1 MSPVQICS
9 DRLNVKQIRMISD
22 GALAKA
28 CTEGGFRSLVRVNN
42 QQGEVRKIGMRDKNC
57 RVKGTNKWEIAHLY
71 SLLFVWLGK
80 MIWHQ
85 YK

>member
-1 MSPVQICS
+1 MGPYYRGERSTVNAFFEKIMSPVQICS

-42 QQGEVRKIGMRDKNC
+42 QQGGVRKIGMRDRNY
-57 RVKGTNKWEIAHLY
+57 RVKG
-71 SLLFVWLGK
+71 
-80 MIWHQ
+80 
-85 YK
+85 